1 MARNMEKDLE
11 LLAKSTSLI
20 EQIQKKLDSS
30 NTKAEQFA
38 NKFVKLAA
46 QKTDLIAN
54 EFEFSQKENK
64 LTEKRLK
71 DSIRTN
77 KAALTFRNISAQA
90 LKPLED
96 QFTAISDSYDK
107 YSQMIPVG
115 GKVAGTFAAGVVAL
129 SIFNKLINDV
139 RKDLGTSAFES
150 AQIAAQLSAASAV
163 GKVFGLN
170 ASDIKDSFDVIS
182 GTLGGVENATAA
194 SALNFARFSLKL
206 GVSAQQSAD
215 LLKTL
220 EAVSGASRSTLMS
233 QLSSTKELIR
243 QRGVAPGPVLQDV
256 ANSAEFFAKFSK
268 EGSDNLFI
276 AAAEARKL
284 GLNLGAVESISNSLL
299 NFEESIGSQLEAQ
312 VLLGRNINLDKAR
325 QLAFNGDNA
334 GLLEEIKNIVGSE
347 AEFNAMNV
355 VQREALANAI
365 GLNVSQLA
373 RVVAQQESVSDG
385 FKTIGTVLGGI
396 VGLAIGLGAAIR
408 LAVPGIGA
416 ALAKRFSAQ
425 AIATT
430 LGLGIAGA
438 GVGRTIGS
446 AFGDFVQR
454 PGQAPT
460 AFSPGDTIIG
470 VKNPA
475 DLGADMGQ
483 TNALLRELIDG
494 QERMRNEIK
503 GGNLET

>member
-1 MARNMEKDLE
+1 MARIASKDDIKEAKDFAVELTKSFKKSDTFAQKIAMSISKIKGNTDALTDATEK
-11 LLAKSTSLI
+11 
-20 EQIQKKLDSS
+20 
-30 NTKAEQFA
+30 FA
-38 NKFVKLAA
+38 NKASKVNKDALKSQMDLTKASAA
-46 QKTDLIAN
+46 FNNVTAK
-54 EFEFSQKENK
+54 
-64 LTEKRLK
+64 
-71 DSIRTN
+71 
-77 KAALTFRNISAQA
+77 A

-96 QFTAISDSYDK
+96 NFKTVKDTYDDFK
-107 YSQMIPVG
+107 SFVPTG
-115 GKVAGTFAAGVVAL
+115 GKVLGSFAAIGAAT
-129 SIFNKLINDV
+129 SIINSAINEV

-150 AQIAAQLSAASAV
+150 AKIAASLKASSLV
-163 GKVFGLN
+163 GKLFGLS
-170 ASDIKDSFDVIS
+170 ASDIKESFEAIS
-182 GTLGGVENATAA
+182 STLGGVENATAA
-194 SALNFARFSLKL
+194 TAFNFARFSLRL
-206 GVSAQQSAD
+206 GVSASQSAD

-233 QLSSTKELIR
+233 QLLSTKELIR
-243 QRGVAPGPVLQDV
+243 QRGVAPGPVLQDI

-299 NFEESIGSQLEAQ
+299 NFEESIGNQLEAQ

-396 VGLAIGLGAAIR
+396 VGLAIGIGAAIR
-408 LAVPGIGA
+408 AAVPGVGA
-416 ALAKRFSAQ
+416 AIAKRFSAKQ
-425 AIATT
+425 LAATV
-430 LGLGIAGA
+430 GLGVAGA

-460 AFSPGDTIIG
+460 AFSPSDTIIG